1 MEEMTDIV
9 TTFYSLEG
17 ASKGVAIERW
27 ALDDDKLYQTYQSIL
42 LIHFLCIFKSQ
53 WNNMCLFSGLKQFS
67 NSWTLMGMGALT
79 KKSFASKVSSF
90 FLQFLQKS

>member
-42 LIHFLCIFKSQ
+42 LIFTFFV
-53 WNNMCLFSGLKQFS
+53 NS
-67 NSWTLMGMGALT
+67 NHNGITCVYFQG
-79 KKSFASKVSSF
+79 
-90 FLQFLQKS
+90 

>member
-53 WNNMCLFSGLKQFS
+53 WNSMCLFSGLKQFS

-79 KKSFASKVSSF
+79 KKSSASKVIPF
-90 FLQFLQKS
+90 FLKFF